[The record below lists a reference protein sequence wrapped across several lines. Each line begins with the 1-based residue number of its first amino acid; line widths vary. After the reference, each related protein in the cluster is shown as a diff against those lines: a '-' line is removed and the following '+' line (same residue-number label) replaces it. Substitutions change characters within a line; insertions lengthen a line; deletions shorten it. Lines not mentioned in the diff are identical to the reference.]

1 MRVFMTGATGYIGT
15 LVAQDLINNE
25 VEVLGLT
32 RSQRSADKLTQ
43 MGGIPVMG
51 TLEDLD
57 VLKTSAQKSD
67 AVLHLGFV
75 NDFEHFAQASRID
88 AEAIESFGEV
98 LKGTDKPLIVTA
110 GTAGLNP
117 NHVLTEEDT
126 GFTGVEKVI
135 PRRSEFLARELV
147 EQGINAYTVRLAPSV
162 HGDGRYG
169 IVSIIVAQAQ
179 KTGKVPYFG
188 DWQNR
193 WNAVNYR
200 DAANLFVKALEYAL
214 GDNHSLHVFNAVGEG
229 QTKTIDI
236 AKAISQKLNLP
247 MESQPEIDFAN
258 LSNED
263 AFNVN
268 NLFGLDIP
276 ADSKMTQKELT
287 WQPSNLSLIADLEKN
302 L

>member
-1 MRVFMTGATGYIGT
+1 M
-15 LVAQDLINNE
+15 
-25 VEVLGLT
+25 
-32 RSQRSADKLTQ
+32 
-43 MGGIPVMG
+43 
-51 TLEDLD
+51 
-57 VLKTSAQKSD
+57 
-67 AVLHLGFV
+67 
-75 NDFEHFAQASRID
+75 
-88 AEAIESFGEV
+88 
-98 LKGTDKPLIVTA
+98 
-110 GTAGLNP
+110 
-117 NHVLTEEDT
+117 
-126 GFTGVEKVI
+126 
-135 PRRSEFLARELV
+135 
-147 EQGINAYTVRLAPSV
+147 
-162 HGDGRYG
+162 
-169 IVSIIVAQAQ
+169 
-179 KTGKVPYFG
+179 
-188 DWQNR
+188 
-193 WNAVNYR
+193 
-200 DAANLFVKALEYAL
+200 FVKALEYAL